1 MLVFR
6 KILKTEYNPDNTHA
20 AMLREESRSHWKL
33 CTVLLSYIYTASKLS
48 HHIEVTETG
57 FYIILCYVSNFQ
69 YYIIL

>member
-48 HHIEVTETG
+48 HHI
-57 FYIILCYVSNFQ
+57 
-69 YYIIL
+69 